1 MYNIVEGNG
10 DNMNFHDKVYE
21 LVRGFKET
29 QEYKEYLRL
38 KEEIKKDKK
47 AYEQLKN
54 FKDTQ
59 REHQMKYI
67 NGEKVSEEEISNMQN
82 AYSIIIKND
91 NIRSLLEYEM
101 KLDVLLADMQKI
113 IAEGIKDIIEF

>member
-1 MYNIVEGNG
+1 
-10 DNMNFHDKVYE
+10 MNFHDKVYE
-21 LVRGFKET
+21 LVRCFKET